1 MPLIQKCQSL
11 FKRSLCFCSDMV
23 LWTCLAIGLVISIL
37 AMDFKNMPFAPK
49 EAKTLHL
56 YVEDAYAL
64 MKGSPVIL
72 MGVPVGYVKQVKLN
86 PKDDSVWVDY
96 VLNDPQMRIPEEA
109 EALIVAAGLGGA
121 KSLEFT
127 LDESPED
134 VFQAEGKAQEKQ
146 QVLRPFRQKNM
157 WDAQIK
163 MANFLRQGATSLG
176 KSLDAIPTEHR
187 QADLMRIAQEMRA
200 TQEDMHALNQRLPQ
214 MRDTLSA
221 QLKRVNAIM
230 LQADSELNQAMSTY
244 TLLHDP
250 QSQQR
255 HKVLTQMKMTRAML
269 DEQRRL
275 LRELHSLTIQG
286 VNPHFKG
293 IPLPV
298 KPLDES
304 LSSKTNSV

>member
-1 MPLIQKCQSL
+1 MPLIQKCQRL
-11 FKRSLCFCSDMV
+11 FKRSLCLCSDMV
-23 LWTCLAIGLVISIL
+23 LWTALLITLVLGIL
-37 AMDFKNMPFAPK
+37 AMDFKNLPFVPK
-49 EAKTLHL
+49 EAKTLQL

-96 VLNDPQMRIPEEA
+96 VLNDSRMKIPEEA

-127 LDESPED
+127 LNESPED
-134 VFQAEGKAQEKQ
+134 VFQADEKPQQKQ

-176 KSLDAIPTEHR
+176 QSLDAIPTEHR
-187 QADLMRIAQEMRA
+187 QADLMRIAQEMKS
-200 TQEDMHALNQRLPQ
+200 TQEDMHELNQRLPQ

-230 LQADSELNQAMSTY
+230 LKADNELNQAMNHY
-244 TLLHDP
+244 TLLQDP
-250 QSQQR
+250 QSHQR
-255 HKVLTQMKMTRAML
+255 HKVVTQMKMTRAML

-275 LRELHSLTIQG
+275 LRELHSLTIQRENPYFRG
-286 VNPHFKG
+286 V
-293 IPLPV
+293 PLPV
-298 KPLDES
+298 KQVDEDIY
-304 LSSKTNSV
+304 TD

>member
-1 MPLIQKCQSL
+1 MHLLQKYQRF
-11 FKRSLCFCSDMV
+11 FKRSLCMCSDMLLWGGLLLTLV
-23 LWTCLAIGLVISIL
+23 LGIW
-37 AMDFKNMPFAPK
+37 AMDFKNLPFSPK

-56 YVEDAYAL
+56 YVEDSYAL
-64 MKGSPVIL
+64 MKGSPVVL

-96 VLNDPQMRIPEEA
+96 VLNDPQMTIPAEA
-109 EALIVAAGLGGA
+109 QALIVAAGLGGA

-127 LDESPED
+127 VNESPED
-134 VFQAEGKAQEKQ
+134 VFQADEKPQQKQ

-163 MANFLRQGATSLG
+163 MANFLRQGANSLG

-187 QADLMRIAQEMRA
+187 QADLMRIAQEMRD
-200 TQEDMHALNQRLPQ
+200 TQKDMRELNQRLPQ

-221 QLKRVNAIM
+221 QLQRVNRIM
-230 LQADSELNQAMSTY
+230 LKADAALNQAISQH
-244 TLLHDP
+244 TLLQDP
-250 QSQQR
+250 QSQEH
-255 HKVLTQMKMTRAML
+255 HKVLMQMKMTRAML

-286 VNPHFKG
+286 MNPRD
-293 IPLPV
+293 PLPS
-298 KPLDES
+298 KPLDEV
-304 LSSKTNSV
+304 N

>member
-1 MPLIQKCQSL
+1 MPLIQKCYRL
-11 FKRSLCFCSDMV
+11 LKKSLCFCSDMV
-23 LWTCLAIGLVISIL
+23 LWTCLAAGLVISIL
-37 AMDFKNMPFAPK
+37 AMDFKNLPFAPK

-96 VLNDPQMRIPEEA
+96 VLNDPRMQIPEEA

-200 TQEDMHALNQRLPQ
+200 TQEDMHELNQRLPK

-230 LQADSELNQAMSTY
+230 LKADDELNRAMKSY
-244 TLLHDP
+244 TLLQDP

-255 HKVLTQMKMTRAML
+255 HKVLTQMKMTRTML
-269 DEQRRL
+269 EEQRRL
-275 LRELHSLTIQG
+275 LKELQTL
-286 VNPHFKG
+286 PFKKDPQVLKDS
-293 IPLPV
+293 PLPLHPV
-298 KPLDES
+298 GIS
-304 LSSKTNSV
+304 I